1 MQHKIDSLK
10 DRIGF
15 ERFELDYTA
24 LSEAQQRVLAV
35 LPKAG
40 QRCRVRRA
48 GPKTASAYC
57 QMWEF
62 AVIGGYMQSVDGVKA
77 LVLFTEREDADTDEL
92 DWAFV
97 CVSSIR
103 EFKPER
109 VKTLKL

>member
-1 MQHKIDSLK
+1 MQHKIVSLK

-15 ERFELDYTA
+15 GRFELDYTA
-24 LSEAQQRVLAV
+24 LSDAQQHILSS

-40 QRCRVRRA
+40 RHCRVRRA

-62 AVIGGYMQSVDGVKA
+62 AVIGGYMQSADGVKA